1 MNFNKISRKE
11 KETLYIDKMTELQTI
26 WKNPVDDDWDNI
38 KEWDDKLLERSIKST
53 ISQIRFEKGIYVYV
67 GSAQNNLE
75 KRIERHYSNN
85 KKLWWHIDYFLK
97 NRYTKIKKTLYKIAG
112 KEQEHK
118 LAFEL
123 NKIGI
128 PVEKFGSS
136 DCKCSSHLFKI
147 KNEKYLKVLKMETF
161 EK

>member
-1 MNFNKISRKE
+1 MKGLVNDMKGVYCLVIDLSKKIC
-11 KETLYIDKMTELQTI
+11 
-26 WKNPVDDDWDNI
+26 
-38 KEWDDKLLERSIKST
+38 
-53 ISQIRFEKGIYVYV
+53 ISVGALGKIRFEKGIYVYV

-147 KNEKYLKVLKMETF
+147 KNKKYLKVLKMETF